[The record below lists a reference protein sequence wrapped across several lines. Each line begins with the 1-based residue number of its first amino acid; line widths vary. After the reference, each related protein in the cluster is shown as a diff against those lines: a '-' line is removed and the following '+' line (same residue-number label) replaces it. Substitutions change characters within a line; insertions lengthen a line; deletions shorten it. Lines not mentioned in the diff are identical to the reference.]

1 MKIPQFL
8 LFIMSA
14 VTLNAETAN
23 FDADLAGEAPEAGR
37 TPEGDGP
44 EENDIMVH
52 KLLHL
57 FAWNGSGPGSRTGAR
72 PDPYSRR

>member
-23 FDADLAGEAPEAGR
+23 FDADLAGEAPRGWTLTRRRRAG
-37 TPEGDGP
+37 G
-44 EENDIMVH
+44 
-52 KLLHL
+52 K
-57 FAWNGSGPGSRTGAR
+57 
-72 PDPYSRR
+72 